1 VRAEA
6 VTVVQIMRQNKRA
19 PRVRSSRRRAF
30 TIFEVMAATAVLGVV
45 VTTSALLVQWS
56 ASLHRVAI
64 KKRCALEAATTLL
77 DRINARP
84 WSSITSQSVQDL
96 QLPAEAKRFLGD
108 PRLAVAVTDQPGS
121 PPGKKISIE
130 VSWTERAGQR
140 PQQVKLTS
148 WVFEPGVEE

>member
-1 VRAEA
+1 
-6 VTVVQIMRQNKRA
+6 MR
-19 PRVRSSRRRAF
+19 PSRRRGF
-30 TIFEVMAATAVLGVV
+30 TIFEMMAATAVLGVV

-84 WSSITSQSVQDL
+84 WSSMTSQSVRDL
-96 QLPAEAKRFLGD
+96 QLPAETKRFLGD
-108 PRLAVAVTDQPGS
+108 PELAVAVTDQAG
-121 PPGKKISIE
+121 PPRGKKISIE
-130 VSWTERAGQR
+130 ISWTERAGQR

-148 WVFEPGVEE
+148 WVFEPGGEK

>member
-1 VRAEA
+1 MKAVAETKHQNER
-6 VTVVQIMRQNKRA
+6 VT
-19 PRVRSSRRRAF
+19 RVRPSRRRGF
-30 TIFEVMAATAVLGVV
+30 TIFEMMAATAVLGVV

-84 WSSITSQSVQDL
+84 WSSITARSVQDL
-96 QLPAEAKRFLGD
+96 QLPAETKRFLGD
-108 PRLAVAVTDQPGS
+108 PELAVAVTEQAG
-121 PPGKKISIE
+121 PPRGKKISIE

-148 WVFEPGVEE
+148 WVFEPGGEK